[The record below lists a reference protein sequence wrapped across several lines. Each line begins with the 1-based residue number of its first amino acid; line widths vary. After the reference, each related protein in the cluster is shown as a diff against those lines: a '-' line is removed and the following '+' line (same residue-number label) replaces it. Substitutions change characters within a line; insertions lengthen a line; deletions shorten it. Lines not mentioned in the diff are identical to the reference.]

1 MEGICPHNPLV
12 AQLVKTP
19 PAMQETPVWFWV
31 GKILWR
37 RNRLPTP
44 VFLGFLCDSPG
55 KESAHNAGDLGSI
68 PGLGRFPWRRERLPT
83 LVFWPEEFHGLYSPW
98 GRKELDTTQQL
109 SLSQSSEGINLA
121 NTLTSNSLSI
131 KWILSLNALLI
142 QLAKDKNLLL
152 HGTVRGGNFEY
163 IIVNFNANWQN

>member
-1 MEGICPHNPLV
+1 
-12 AQLVKTP
+12 
-19 PAMQETPVWFWV
+19 MQETPVWFWV

-44 VFLGFLCDSPG
+44 VFLGFPCGSAG

>member
-1 MEGICPHNPLV
+1 M
-12 AQLVKTP
+12 
-19 PAMQETPVWFWV
+19 
-31 GKILWR
+31 
-37 RNRLPTP
+37 
-44 VFLGFLCDSPG
+44 GFPGGSAG

-163 IIVNFNANWQN
+163 IIVNFNAN

>member
-1 MEGICPHNPLV
+1 
-12 AQLVKTP
+12 
-19 PAMQETPVWFWV
+19 MQETPVWFWV

>member
-1 MEGICPHNPLV
+1 MRL
-12 AQLVKTP
+12 LSLKLT
-19 PAMQETPVWFWV
+19 QEMRCLQRFR
-31 GKILWR
+31 GKVVIFSCLDGS
-37 RNRLPTP
+37 NIP
-44 VFLGFLCDSPG
+44 GGSDS

-163 IIVNFNANWQN
+163 IIVNFNAN